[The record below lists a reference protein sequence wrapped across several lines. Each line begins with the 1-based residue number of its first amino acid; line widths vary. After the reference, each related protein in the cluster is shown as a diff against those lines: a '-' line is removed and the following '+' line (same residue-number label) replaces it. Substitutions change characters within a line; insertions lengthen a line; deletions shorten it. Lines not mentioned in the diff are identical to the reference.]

1 MLAHQEVVP
10 VDDLLGLLETLH
22 RTIHEEGLS
31 PADLLTLG
39 YTVCDSPAFS
49 TIGEAWTAGLLVGR
63 VRALSYAH
71 LKLLECLEAH
81 AREVE
86 LAS

>member
-1 MLAHQEVVP
+1 MAFEAVVRSSYL
-10 VDDLLGLLETLH
+10 VELLEELH

-31 PADLLTLG
+31 PADLVSLG
-39 YTVCDSPAFS
+39 YTVSRRPDFS

-71 LKLLECLEAH
+71 LKVCEAVDLH
-81 AREVE
+81 SIEVE
-86 LAS
+86 VDS